1 MSTVLPAPFTPA
13 TPVGRII
20 NVVRLHLA
28 NPWTTIF
35 MPWIVLF
42 AVFLANLA
50 IWWIIYTAA
59 GGATDPEV
67 TEGLQYS
74 GATSWIFVYMIVVAA
89 QAMSVTFPFALGFGV
104 TRRDFYLGSAVTF
117 VLLSAMYSIGMTV
130 LSVVEDAT
138 NGWGIGGRMF
148 SAVYFGDSWPQRLF
162 IYFAIFLFFFFVGAA
177 IASIWVRWRA
187 TGLTV
192 FFIALGALAVA
203 GVALVTFTANWASV
217 GGFFLR
223 AGFIGSFAWSLVL
236 TALAAVTG
244 FVLLRRATPRN

>member
-192 FFIALGALAVA
+192 FFIALGALTVA
-203 GVALVTFTANWASV
+203 SVALVTFTANWASV